1 MLQTGEVKSLEPV
14 LKAVGISKTFGNFYA
29 LKDVNFEIYPG
40 QVNVLIGENG
50 AGKSTLL
57 KILAGVYSKDEG
69 KIFFNG
75 HEVQIHTPSD
85 ANKLGIGTVY
95 QELSLV
101 PELSVAENMFLGK
114 DMIMNKG
121 LVSWQKLHE
130 ETRKV
135 LKDVLNLDNVNTK
148 ERISQLG
155 IAHQQMIEICR
166 IVRKKPKILILD
178 EPTAVLTDK
187 EIKRLFEIIKK
198 LKRENIAIVYI
209 SHRLEEI
216 FEIGDRVTVFRDGR
230 WVSNDLVK
238 DINIDYL
245 ISKMVGRTLTEQYPK
260 EDFSQMDKREK
271 LRVENLCAG
280 NKIHDVSLTVKT
292 GEILGIAG
300 LIGAGRTEIM
310 RCIFGAD
317 KLTSGKIFLDG
328 KEVHI
333 KNTPQAV
340 KKGIALLPE
349 DRKGQGLV
357 LNMSVEG
364 NIASANLSGICG
376 NTGLLN
382 AKRESKVA
390 DEYVD
395 KLKIALTSIKK
406 PVRDLSGGNQQK
418 VVIAKWMFVDPQI
431 IIFDE
436 PTRGIDVGSKVAV
449 YNLINRFVL
458 EGKAVVVISS
468 EMLELMGICNRI
480 LTIKDGRVTG
490 EFKAEEYKDGVFIED
505 DIMKGMV
512 L

>member
-1 MLQTGEVKSLEPV
+1 MDSI
-14 LKAVGISKTFGNFYA
+14 LKAQGISKKFGNFYA
-29 LKDVNFEIYPG
+29 LKDVHFEIYPG

-69 KIFFNG
+69 KISFNG
-75 HEVQIHTPSD
+75 QEVHINTPS
-85 ANKLGIGTVY
+85 AATELGIGTVY

-101 PELSVAENMFLGK
+101 PELSVAENIFLGK
-114 DMIMNKG
+114 DMIMKRG
-121 LVSWQKLHE
+121 LVSWPNLYE
-130 ETRKV
+130 ETKKT
-135 LKDVLNLDNVNTK
+135 LKDILGLDDIDVK
-148 ERISQLG
+148 EKISQLG

-187 EIKRLFEIIKK
+187 EIKRLFEIIRK

-216 FEIGDRVTVFRDGR
+216 FEIGDRVTVLRDGR

-245 ISKMVGRTLTEQYPK
+245 VSKMVGRTLTEQYPK
-260 EDFSQMDKREK
+260 EDFSQIEKRER
-271 LRVENLCAG
+271 LRVENLYAG
-280 NKIHDVSLTVKT
+280 HHIHDVSFTVKT

-300 LIGAGRTEIM
+300 LVGAGRTEIM

-317 KLTSGKIFLDG
+317 KYTSGRIFLDG

-364 NIASANLSGICG
+364 NISSANLSGICG
-376 NTGLLN
+376 KIGLLN
-382 AKRESKVA
+382 AKSESKIA
-390 DEYVD
+390 NEYVD
-395 KLKIALTSIKK
+395 KLKIALVSVKK
-406 PVRDLSGGNQQK
+406 TVGDLSGGNQQK

-436 PTRGIDVGSKVAV
+436 PTRGIDVGAKVAV

-458 EGKAVVVISS
+458 EGKAVVVVSS
-468 EMLELMGICNRI
+468 DMLELMGICNRI
-480 LTIKDGRVTG
+480 LTVKDGHITG
-490 EFKAEEYKDGVFIED
+490 EFSASEYKNGAFSED
-505 DIMKGMV
+505 DIMKGMI